1 MGRRTSGLLITGL
14 IPESGTRPSVCVT
27 VVFYLKAKGKKRQI
41 GWFPGSYV
49 KVLGPGG
56 GSRQSS
62 SRTTPIPFDEIAE
75 MPMMAAPIYS
85 DTKGT

>member
-1 MGRRTSGLLITGL
+1 L
-14 IPESGTRPSVCVT
+14 
-27 VVFYLKAKGKKRQI
+27 KGKTRTI

-62 SRTTPIPFDEIAE
+62 SRTTPIPFEDEYE
-75 MPMMAAPIYS
+75 MPITIAPVYS
-85 DTKGT
+85 EMKGKNIKY